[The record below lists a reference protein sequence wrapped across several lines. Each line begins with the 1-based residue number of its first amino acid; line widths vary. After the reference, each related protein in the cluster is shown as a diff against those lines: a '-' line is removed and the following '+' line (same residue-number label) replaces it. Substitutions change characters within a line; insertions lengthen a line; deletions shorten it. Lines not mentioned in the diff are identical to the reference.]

1 MHMNSKSADLANG
14 EVIGSTQSA
23 DSADHMPVGTTR
35 PSLTSSN
42 QPISGK
48 VSDVGRALAPRG
60 TDRFEPELDAARVA
74 SIRDRILEGAYD
86 AAEVVDAV
94 ARRLLASGDL

>member
-14 EVIGSTQSA
+14 EAIGSTQSA
-23 DSADHMPVGTTR
+23 ESADHMPVGTTR
-35 PSLTSSN
+35 PFSD